1 MQIIPVIDVRHGVAV
16 HASGGRREH
25 YRPLATPLADGSEP
39 VAVAR
44 GLMSLYAFPALYVAD
59 LDAIE
64 GREPNAEILDRL
76 AAGVPGTEF
85 WIDAGDRASAFEAN
99 PAQRGRVSVLGTE
112 SMRDEDDLAALSR
125 LPAGGTILSLDF
137 RGDRFLGP
145 AGVLEACAS
154 WPDRIIVMTLGR
166 VGSGGGPDVARVSQ
180 IVARAQ
186 GRSVYAAGGVRNVDD
201 IDRLAAAGAAGAL
214 VATALHEQKITAG
227 DLNKIAG
234 R

>member
-16 HASGGRREH
+16 HASGGRRDR
-25 YRPLATPLADGSEP
+25 YRPLATPLAVGSEP
-39 VAVAR
+39 VAVAQ

-64 GREPNAEILDRL
+64 GRKPNAEIVDRL
-76 AAGVPGTEF
+76 AAGVPGTEL
-85 WIDAGDRASAFEAN
+85 WIDAGDRASAIEAN
-99 PAQRGRVSVLGTE
+99 PPQRGRVSVLGTE

-125 LPAGGTILSLDF
+125 LPSGAAILSLDF
-137 RGDRFLGP
+137 KDDRFLGP
-145 AGVLEACAS
+145 AGVLEACSS

-180 IVARAQ
+180 VVARAQ